1 MRATQQMYGMQRRGE
16 LLQAPSTETP
26 LKYLD
31 SREPTP
37 CHWQHSAAE
46 EDFFEEEE

>member
-1 MRATQQMYGMQRRGE
+1 MQAASIE
-16 LLQAPSTETP
+16 IPQ
-26 LKYLD
+26 KIID
-31 SREPTP
+31 SRELTP